1 MKILFAVA
9 PKKYRDDEL
18 LESIKVFE
26 GEGIKWGVAST
37 VKGRCFGIY
46 GGAVDAKRDF
56 HNLSLVE
63 KFDGLIIIGGPGAQ
77 EFLWKD
83 SDLHDLIRVFNLE
96 KKPIGAISLAPV
108 ALAAAGILE
117 GKKAAVH
124 PLRIAIHEMMKGD
137 AIVAE
142 EQVVRTGWI
151 VTASDSSVTKEFVQ
165 KFIDVLNGKPE
176 WEKAESKLGFDF

>member
-1 MKILFAVA
+1 M
-9 PKKYRDDEL
+9 
-18 LESIKVFE
+18 
-26 GEGIKWGVAST
+26 
-37 VKGRCFGIY
+37 
-46 GGAVDAKRDF
+46 GGAVDARRDF

-63 KFDGLIIIGGPGAQ
+63 KFDALIIIGGPGAQ

-83 SDLHDLIRVFNLE
+83 SDLHDLIRVFNLA

-117 GKKAAVH
+117 GKKATVH

-137 AIVAE
+137 AIVIE
-142 EQVVRTGWI
+142 DPVVRTGWI
-151 VTASDSSVTKEFVQ
+151 VTANNSSLAKEFAE
-165 KFIDVLNGKPE
+165 KMIDVLNGKPE